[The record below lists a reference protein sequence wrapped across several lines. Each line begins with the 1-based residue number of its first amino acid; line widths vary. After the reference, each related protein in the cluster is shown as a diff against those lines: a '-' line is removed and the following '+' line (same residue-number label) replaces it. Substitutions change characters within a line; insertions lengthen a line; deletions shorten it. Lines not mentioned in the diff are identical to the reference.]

1 MTKYTILGLKL
12 YKNVKKMMDYAPD
25 MKFMNDMPNLGAVTK
40 VFTNPVTALA
50 YDYDIPS
57 QLDSEYQMDKKD
69 IIKALDFW
77 INDRILENEKLLTL
91 HNKLDDY
98 NELELKQLIRIKEN
112 VSSMSND
119 TIFKKFDNDWH
130 NHKYTM
136 LYSETVEFYYEV
148 KKAPDEIENR
158 PKIPTISSTETLT
171 NRTIDLDVLFWGG
184 GRHTDSALNG
194 RRISRV
200 DVRGRRIGTHTVPLE
215 DTSTVTD
222 NMVQDGDGIWLRFGN
237 SDPNNWI
244 SRSGSRR
251 GTFMIIDRNGPIIAN
266 NFETQELAN
275 AEIQRVR
282 DRIRPASRTDGPDH
296 LLHSN
301 LHPGIPANTD
311 IMHATGP
318 TRTVPFP
325 DAEEALRTG
334 NLQPTYMRFEN
345 MYVDTINASSDSVS
359 VEVEFRGL
367 NGAEMTV
374 HIIPVSN
381 SNAADVGDGPHTI
394 QLLEDNSSSSRILI
408 DGHEYTLTE
417 PVRVTWR

>member
-1 MTKYTILGLKL
+1 
-12 YKNVKKMMDYAPD
+12 
-25 MKFMNDMPNLGAVTK
+25 
-40 VFTNPVTALA
+40 
-50 YDYDIPS
+50 
-57 QLDSEYQMDKKD
+57 
-69 IIKALDFW
+69 
-77 INDRILENEKLLTL
+77 
-91 HNKLDDY
+91 
-98 NELELKQLIRIKEN
+98 
-112 VSSMSND
+112 
-119 TIFKKFDNDWH
+119 
-130 NHKYTM
+130 
-136 LYSETVEFYYEV
+136 
-148 KKAPDEIENR
+148 
-158 PKIPTISSTETLT
+158 
-171 NRTIDLDVLFWGG
+171 
-184 GRHTDSALNG
+184 
-194 RRISRV
+194 
-200 DVRGRRIGTHTVPLE
+200 
-215 DTSTVTD
+215 
-222 NMVQDGDGIWLRFGN
+222 
-237 SDPNNWI
+237 
-244 SRSGSRR
+244 
-251 GTFMIIDRNGPIIAN
+251 MIIDRNGPIIAN